1 MVKVLLFGSTGI
13 IGREVARA
21 LTRNGHEVFGLTRSA
36 EKAKELQKEE
46 SK

>member
-1 MVKVLLFGSTGI
+1 MVKVLLFGASGV

-21 LTRNGHEVFGLTRSA
+21 FVRRGHEVYGLTRSA
-36 EKAKELQKEE
+36 SKAMEFEKEE